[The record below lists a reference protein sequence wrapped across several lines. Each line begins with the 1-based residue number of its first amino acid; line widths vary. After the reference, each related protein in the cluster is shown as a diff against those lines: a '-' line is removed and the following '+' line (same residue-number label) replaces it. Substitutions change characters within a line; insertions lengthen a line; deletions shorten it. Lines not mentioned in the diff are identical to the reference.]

1 MFDPPAQK
9 DWTWHC
15 WQEWCVPGTASG
27 TRRHTL
33 LSPCTPGQCFH
44 VSANHIQDKI
54 IHHVFIVVGG
64 NVGICNF
71 SFILPPHH
79 LSQSKRGPA
88 HQVWMQ
94 NTFMDNITI
103 NFNNLTIGSKVLC
116 HVVVLNRTNGA
127 LLQIFL
133 LHCER
138 ACENDNSNVSC
149 SHLPPFSKWPP
160 RSSELLKYNFRS

>member
-1 MFDPPAQK
+1 MVVEMFDPPAQK

-88 HQVWMQ
+88 HQVLMQ
-94 NTFMDNITI
+94 NTFTHYNTI
-103 NFNNLTIGSKVLC
+103 NLNNLTLDQKFSATWLYWIEQMATPLAN
-116 HVVVLNRTNGA
+116 LFAA
-127 LLQIFL
+127 LRARLR
-133 LHCER
+133 ER
-138 ACENDNSNVSC
+138 Q
-149 SHLPPFSKWPP
+149 
-160 RSSELLKYNFRS
+160 